1 MADSLISIQY
11 SDALVKQRLLALQAK
26 LGDLAPAM
34 KNIGEYLLLSTD
46 DRFRN
51 EVDPSGRKWEP
62 NSPRT
67 IAQKRAQ
74 GRINKVLQSTGRLR
88 AGISYKAERD
98 RVVVGTNVSYAAK
111 HQLGQGVPQRE
122 FLGVSRKDE
131 QEIVIILDEFLAD

>member
-11 SDALVKQRLLALQAK
+11 SDTLVKQRLLALQAK
-26 LGDLAPAM
+26 LGDLTPAM

-67 IAQKRAQ
+67 ISQKRAQ

-88 AGISYKAERD
+88 SGINYKAERD
-98 RVVVGTNVSYAAK
+98 RVVVGANVSYAAK